1 MIYHSALG
9 GGLILS
15 AETIIGFSLEALK
28 GAKTCSRVQM
38 VNMLV
43 RGWDLLLQAKGHEPC
58 GPLPAEMP

>member
-15 AETIIGFSLEALK
+15 AETIIEFSLEALK

-38 VNMLV
+38 ENLLGEGLESPSSG
-43 RGWDLLLQAKGHEPC
+43 RGP
-58 GPLPAEMP
+58 